1 MYVQVIIHT
10 FQYSIRTPIANF
22 EAVKTP
28 KIKKYHTI
36 QDYIRRRIQ
45 TGEHPVGS
53 YLPSENDICA
63 QFSTTR
69 TTVRKALDEL
79 LKEGFIEKEQ
89 GKGSKVVERRKSLGL
104 LTVKGFSGSTDYK
117 VRTIVTKGPMIT
129 EWDPLLVFQLA
140 EEEKKSKCVYF
151 QRVRHINDR
160 PVVLEN
166 NWYANDALP
175 MIDSESFIEGSFFK
189 TLSQEHFIEVM
200 GAEQE
205 LQSIPA
211 SKEVAIN
218 LKIQEGTPILHIS
231 VRFRTSKPGL
241 NLYGD
246 LYCNTTD
253 YPIRN
258 SYFL

>member
-1 MYVQVIIHT
+1 MKVT
-10 FQYSIRTPIANF
+10 KTKIR
-22 EAVKTP
+22 
-28 KIKKYHTI
+28 KYLTI
-36 QDYIRRRIQ
+36 RDYIRKRIQ
-45 TGEHPVGS
+45 GGTYAVGS
-53 YLPSENDICA
+53 YLPSENEICG

-104 LTVKGFSGSTDYK
+104 LTVKGFSGSIDYE
-117 VRTIVTKGPMIT
+117 VRTMVTEGPKIGQ
-129 EWDPLLVFQLA
+129 WDPIIPFILTEA
-140 EEEKKSKCVYF
+140 EKKSNCVYF
-151 QRVRHINDR
+151 QRVRHINNR

-166 NWYANDALP
+166 NWYSNDALRV
-175 MIDSESFIEGSFFK
+175 IDSDAFIEGSFFK
-189 TLSQEHFIEVM
+189 TLSQKYFIEIL

-205 LQSIPA
+205 LRSIPA
-211 SKEVAIN
+211 GKEVAKK
-218 LKIQEGTPILHIS
+218 LGIQQGIPILHIS

-246 LYCNTTD
+246 LYCNTTE

>member
-1 MYVQVIIHT
+1 MSNLV
-10 FQYSIRTPIANF
+10 
-22 EAVKTP
+22 AVKSG
-28 KIKKYHTI
+28 KIKNRKYHTI
-36 QDYIRRRIQ
+36 QDYIRKRIQ
-45 TGEHPVGS
+45 TGKYPVGS
-53 YLPSENDICA
+53 YLPSENEICG

-89 GKGSKVVERRKSLGL
+89 GKGSKVLERRKSLGL
-104 LTVKGFSGSTDYK
+104 LTVKGFSGATDHEVKTVVTDGPK
-117 VRTIVTKGPMIT
+117 VTD
-129 EWDPLLVFQLA
+129 WDPIIAFALT
-140 EEEKKSKCVYF
+140 EEEKKSNCVYF
-151 QRVRHINDR
+151 QRVRYINDR

-166 NWYANDALP
+166 NWYANNELP
-175 MIDSESFIEGSFFK
+175 LIDSDAFIAGSFFK
-189 TLSQEHFIEVM
+189 TLSQKHLIEVM

-205 LQSIPA
+205 LKSIPA
-211 SKEVAIN
+211 SKEVAKN
-218 LKIQEGTPILHIS
+218 LEIQEGSPILHIS

>member
-1 MYVQVIIHT
+1 M
-10 FQYSIRTPIANF
+10 
-22 EAVKTP
+22 
-28 KIKKYHTI
+28 
-36 QDYIRRRIQ
+36 
-45 TGEHPVGS
+45 GS
-53 YLPSENDICA
+53 YLPSENEICG

-104 LTVKGFSGSTDYK
+104 LTVKGFSGSIDYE
-117 VRTIVTKGPMIT
+117 VRTMVTEGPEIGQ
-129 EWDPLLVFQLA
+129 WDPIIPFILTEA
-140 EEEKKSKCVYF
+140 EKKSNCVYF
-151 QRVRHINDR
+151 QRVRHINNR

-166 NWYANDALP
+166 NWYSNDALRV
-175 MIDSESFIEGSFFK
+175 IDSDAFIEGSFFK
-189 TLSQEHFIEVM
+189 TLSQKYFIEIL

-205 LQSIPA
+205 LRSIPA
-211 SKEVAIN
+211 GKEVAKK
-218 LKIQEGTPILHIS
+218 LGIQQGIPILHIS

-246 LYCNTTD
+246 LYCNTTE